1 MFHTKIIRSADSCAT
16 PPEELELRRFL
27 SEHKE
32 GLAHA
37 AALLA
42 DRRGARLV
50 AAIIEALEQP
60 GRMTRRL
67 HRLLL
72 ELRGILFLDHEYDDP
87 EGDFG
92 CLQMLEPEDPVVPE
106 ICLLADG
113 LNDALCA
120 AGITPTSDERAA

>member
-1 MFHTKIIRSADSCAT
+1 MFHTNLITRADLCVTS
-16 PPEELELRRFL
+16 PEELELRKFL
-27 SEHKE
+27 SEHRE

-50 AAIIEALEQP
+50 AAISEALEQP

-72 ELRGILFLDHEYDDP
+72 ELRGILFLDHAYDDP
-87 EGDFG
+87 EADFG

-113 LNDALCA
+113 LNDALRV
-120 AGITPTSDERAA
+120 AGITPVSDERAA

>member
-1 MFHTKIIRSADSCAT
+1 MFHTKIIRTEDTCVK
-16 PPEELELRRFL
+16 PPEERELRRFL
-27 SEHKE
+27 SEHRE

-42 DRRGARLV
+42 ERRGARLV
-50 AAIIEALEQP
+50 AAISEALEQP

-67 HRLLL
+67 NRLLI
-72 ELRGILFLDHEYDDP
+72 ELRGILFLDHTHDDP
-87 EGDFG
+87 ESDFG
-92 CLQMLEPEDPVVPE
+92 CLRMLEPEDPVVPE

-120 AGITPTSDERAA
+120 AGITPISDERTP